1 MRNVAMILIGL
12 SALGF
17 VLAIIA
23 NLVVGGSVVGVSP
36 EGFSRGCS
44 NLALIAIALAVWFKG
59 ESQEGEF

>member
-17 VLAIIA
+17 VLAVITI
-23 NLVVGGSVVGVSP
+23 LVGRGPVVGVSA

-44 NLALIAIALAVWFKG
+44 NLALIAIALAVWFKEG
-59 ESQEGEF
+59 SQGSVK